1 MKLRYDDA
9 VKFLRN
15 SGMEITFADKQFK
28 PLLRSLGI
36 SPVSVG
42 SQMVGAHVPKEV
54 DQALVDLCSANNIT
68 KADVIRDA
76 LREYL
81 GVKGEQV

>member
-1 MKLRYDDA
+1 MKLRYADA
-9 VKFLRN
+9 MKFLRN
-15 SGMEITFADKQFK
+15 SGMDITFAHKQFK
-28 PLLRSLGI
+28 PLLRSMGI

-42 SQMVGAHVPKEV
+42 SKMVSAYVPKEV
-54 DQALVDLCSANNIT
+54 DQALIDLSHANNTT
-68 KADVIRDA
+68 KADIVREA